1 MELRTAESK
10 SLIRGKAAKV
20 NSGAGSRSRQSP
32 VPRTQLFFR
41 SFFSPPLFGNVF
53 LSRFLLFKMKDMHM
67 FRSLKAHK
75 QPGFILFSLFWV
87 HVSQFGLVK
96 AARRVMFL
104 LLLLLFFK

>member
-1 MELRTAESK
+1 MEQAAVA
-10 SLIRGKAAKV
+10 GKARCH
-20 NSGAGSRSRQSP
+20 GRSFSSA
-32 VPRTQLFFR
+32 LFF
-41 SFFSPPLFGNVF
+41 PPLFENVF

-87 HVSQFGLVK
+87 HASQFGLVK

-104 LLLLLFFK
+104 LLLLLFLSEFRLYV